1 MTSWYHDILTA
12 AVARL
17 GHDDGMQW
25 LERPNRGL
33 DGMRPAD
40 LCGDEFGARLVLAA
54 LDRQVE
60 RAAA

>member
-1 MTSWYHDILTA
+1 MTSWYHDVLAA

-17 GHDDGMQW
+17 GSPAGVQW
-25 LERPNRGL
+25 VERPNRLL

-40 LCGDEFGARLVLAA
+40 LCGDQYGVRLVLAA
-54 LDRQVE
+54 LDREVE